1 MSQVIVSEEGLRR
14 QLKGF
19 KLSGIVK
26 TLELRLKQAEED
38 NMGCSEFLALLLEDE
53 MNSRQDNKRSRLFK
67 GARLPFEKGLED
79 FDFSFQPSIKKQE
92 VLEIA
97 TGRFL
102 ERKVN
107 ILFIRPT
114 RYR

>member
-1 MSQVIVSEEGLRR
+1 MNQVIISEETLRR

-19 KLSGIVK
+19 KLAGMVK

-38 NMGCSEFLALLLEDE
+38 SMGLVEFLALLLEDE
-53 MNSRQDNKRSRLFK
+53 ISSRQDNRKSRLYK
-67 GARLPFEKGLED
+67 EVKLPFEKGLED